1 MIVRVGDSIEHP
13 KATPSGSGSL
23 LVFEGPDGAG
33 KTELAHRLADSLR
46 GRGVECELIAFP
58 GNEPRSL
65 GRHIYRIHHEP
76 ASVGIDNLHAASLQT
91 LHIAAH
97 IDEIEGRILPALRKG
112 RIVILD
118 RFWWSIWVYGRVA
131 GVKPRSL
138 RHMVQLEGT
147 YWGRVRPAVVFLICR
162 ESAGCS
168 ATSEDRVRLIREYEI
183 LAEREH
189 GKYTIHVL
197 DNNGTL
203 TTAAK
208 RVFEWVGK
216 HTGVIP
222 LRRGAAKAPQA
233 LLAFSQPPQPSK
245 SYTVVSR
252 LAPAKPTDVFDTYW
266 RFAAERQAIFFRRF
280 HGDAPPWTEDAV
292 LSEFKFT
299 NAYRA
304 SDRVSQYLIRNV
316 IYAGDQAPE
325 EVVFRTIL
333 FKIFNRIGTWEL
345 LIEKF
350 GEITYEDFSFRR
362 YDRVL
367 SKAIE
372 RGDRL
377 YSAAYIMPSGRS
389 VFGYARK
396 HRTHLRI
403 IERMMEDEVARRIED
418 ASSMQEV
425 FELLLS
431 YPTIGPFLAYQ
442 YATDLNYSELTSFDE
457 MHFVVPGPGALDGI
471 RKCFSDLGGLNEVE
485 LIKVVAD
492 QQEDEFARL
501 GLSFQSL
508 WGRRLQLV
516 DCQNLFCEVGKYA
529 RVAHPE
535 VAGLSGRTRI
545 KQKYRPTQTPIE
557 YFYPP
562 KWNIDVGSMVGASR

>member
-1 MIVRVGDSIEHP
+1 MIVNVSNSKEHP
-13 KATPSGSGSL
+13 KATASGNGSL

-33 KTELAHRLADSLR
+33 KSELAMRLVKSLR
-46 GRGVECELIAFP
+46 DRGAECELIAFP

-65 GRHIYRIHHEP
+65 GRHVYRIHHEP
-76 ASVGIDNLHAASLQT
+76 ASLAIDNLHPASLQT

-118 RFWWSIWVYGRVA
+118 RFWWSTWVYGRVA
-131 GVKPRSL
+131 GVKPKAL
-138 RHMVQLEGT
+138 RHMVQLEGA
-147 YWGRVRPAVVFLICR
+147 YWGRVRPAVVFLIR
-162 ESAGCS
+162 RGSAGCC
-168 ATSEDRVRLIREYEI
+168 TTGEDRARLVHEYDI

-189 GKYTIHVL
+189 GKYPIHVI

-203 TTAAK
+203 TAAAK
-208 RVFEWVGK
+208 RVFDWVSK

-233 LLAFSQPPQPSK
+233 FLAFSQPPQPSK
-245 SYTVVSR
+245 SHTVISR
-252 LAPAKPTDVFDTYW
+252 LSPAKPTEVFDTYW
-266 RFAAERQAIFFRRF
+266 RFAAERQAVFFRRL
-280 HGDAPPWTEDAV
+280 HGETPPWTEDAV

-316 IYAGDQAPE
+316 IYGGDQAPE
-325 EVVFRTIL
+325 EVFFRTIL
-333 FKIFNRIGTWEL
+333 FKMFNRIGTWEL
-345 LIEKF
+345 LNEKF

-396 HRTHLRI
+396 HRTHLKI

-442 YATDLNYSELTSFDE
+442 YATDLNYSEMTSFDE

-485 LIKVVAD
+485 IIKVVAD
-492 QQEDEFARL
+492 QQEDQFARL

-508 WGRRLQLV
+508 WGRRLQLI
-516 DCQNLFCEVGKYA
+516 DCQNLFCEVSKYA

-535 VAGLSGRTRI
+535 AVGLSQRTRI
-545 KQKYRPTQTPIE
+545 KQKYRPTPAPIE

-562 KWNIDVGSMVGASR
+562 KWSIDMASKVGASP

>member
-1 MIVRVGDSIEHP
+1 MNVHVSDSIEHP
-13 KATPSGSGSL
+13 KATPGGSGTL

-33 KTELAHRLADSLR
+33 KTELAHRLVDSLR

-65 GRHIYRIHHEP
+65 GSHIYRMHHEP
-76 ASVGIDNLHAASLQT
+76 ASVGIGNLHPASLQT

-97 IDEIEGRILPALRKG
+97 IDAIEGRILPALRKG

-118 RFWWSIWVYGRVA
+118 RYWWSTWVYGRVA
-131 GVKPRSL
+131 GVKAKAL
-138 RHMVQLEGT
+138 RHMIQLEST
-147 YWGRVRPAVVFLICR
+147 YWGRVRPALVFLVR
-162 ESAGCS
+162 RGNTGCCAS
-168 ATSEDRVRLIREYEI
+168 GEDRARLVHEYDI

-189 GKYTIHVL
+189 GKYPIHVI

-203 TTAAK
+203 TAAAK
-208 RVFEWVGK
+208 RVFEWVDK
-216 HTGVIP
+216 HTNVTP
-222 LRRGAAKAPQA
+222 LHRSGAEDPQA
-233 LLAFSQPPQPSK
+233 LLAFGQPPQPSK
-245 SYTVVSR
+245 PHMVVSR
-252 LAPAKPTDVFDTYW
+252 LAPAKPTEVFDTYW
-266 RFAAERQAIFFRRF
+266 RFAVERQAIFFRRV
-280 HGDAPPWTEDAV
+280 HGDAPPWTEDPV

-316 IYAGDQAPE
+316 IYGGDQTPE
-325 EVVFRTIL
+325 EVFFRTIL
-333 FKIFNRIGTWEL
+333 FKIFNRISTWEL

-350 GEITYEDFSFRR
+350 GEITYQDFSFKR

-442 YATDLNYSELTSFDE
+442 YATDLNYSELTRFDE

-485 LIKVVAD
+485 IIRVVAD
-492 QQEDEFARL
+492 QQEDQFARL

-535 VAGLSGRTRI
+535 AVGRSQRTRI
-545 KQKYRPTQTPIE
+545 KQKYRPTRTPIE

-562 KWNIDVGSMVGASR
+562 KWNIDIGSTVGALP

>member
-1 MIVRVGDSIEHP
+1 MF
-13 KATPSGSGSL
+13 
-23 LVFEGPDGAG
+23 VFEGPDGVG
-33 KTELAHRLADSLR
+33 KTELARRLAGTLR
-46 GRGVECELIAFP
+46 GQGVECEMIAFP
-58 GNEPRSL
+58 GNEPRTL
-65 GRHIYRIHHEP
+65 GSHVYRIHHEP
-76 ASVGIDNLHAASLQT
+76 ASLEIDNLHAASLQT

-97 IDEIEGRILPALRKG
+97 IDEIESRILPALRKG

-118 RFWWSIWVYGRVA
+118 RFWWSTWVYGLAA
-131 GVKPRSL
+131 GVRSKAL
-138 RHMVQLEGT
+138 RHMVQLEGA
-147 YWGRVRPAVVFLICR
+147 YWGRVRPAVVFLLR
-162 ESAGCS
+162 RGNAGGC
-168 ATSEDRVRLIREYEI
+168 ATSEERLRLVREYDI
-183 LAEREH
+183 LAEGEK
-189 GKYTIHVL
+189 GKYPVHVL
-197 DNNGTL
+197 DNDGTL
-203 TTAAK
+203 AEAAK
-208 RVFEWVGK
+208 IVLKRIGRQ
-216 HTGVIP
+216 TGDAP
-222 LRRGAAKAPQA
+222 LRRGGAKTSQA
-233 LLAFSQPPQPSK
+233 LLPFSQQPQPSK
-245 SYTVVSR
+245 ACTVFSH
-252 LAPAKPTDVFDTYW
+252 LSPAKPTEVFDTYW
-266 RFAAERQAIFFRRF
+266 RFAAERQAVFFRRVY
-280 HGDAPPWTEDAV
+280 GGTPPWTEDAV

-316 IYAGDQAPE
+316 IYTGDQASE
-325 EVVFRTIL
+325 EVFLRTII
-333 FKIFNRIGTWEL
+333 FKIFNRISTWEL

-350 GEITYEDFSFRR
+350 GEVTCESFSFRR

-367 SKAIE
+367 SNAIE

-403 IERMMEDEVARRIED
+403 IERMMEDEVVRRIED
-418 ASSMQEV
+418 ASSMQNV

-442 YATDLNYSELTSFDE
+442 YATDINYSELTGFDE

-471 RKCFSDLGGLNEVE
+471 HKCFSDLGGLNEVE
-485 LIKVVAD
+485 IIKLVAD
-492 QQEDEFARL
+492 QQENEFARL
-501 GLSFQSL
+501 GLSFQTL

-535 VAGLSGRTRI
+535 FAGLSGRTRI
-545 KQKYRPTQTPIE
+545 KQKYRATTTPIE

-562 KWNIDVGSMVGASR
+562 KWNIEVGSTVGASV

>member
-1 MIVRVGDSIEHP
+1 M
-13 KATPSGSGSL
+13 SL
-23 LVFEGPDGAG
+23 GNPMFVFEGPDGAG
-33 KTELAHRLADSLR
+33 KTELAHGLADALR
-46 GRGVECELIAFP
+46 GRGVECEMIAFP

-65 GRHIYRIHHEP
+65 GRHIYRIHHRP
-76 ASVGIDNLHAASLQT
+76 ASVGIDNLHPASLQT

-97 IDEIEGRILPALRKG
+97 IDEIESRVLPALRKG

-118 RFWWSIWVYGRVA
+118 RFWWSTWVYGLAA
-131 GVKPRSL
+131 GVKPKAL

-147 YWGRVRPAVVFLICR
+147 YWGRVRPAALFLIR
-162 ESAGCS
+162 RGNVGCS
-168 ATSEDRVRLIREYEI
+168 VTDGDRSRLVHEYNM

-189 GKYTIHVL
+189 GKYPIHVL
-197 DNNGTL
+197 DNDGPL

-208 RVFEWVGK
+208 TVFEWVAK
-216 HTGVIP
+216 LTGVVP
-222 LRRGAAKAPQA
+222 LRRTGPRPPQG
-233 LLAFSQPPQPSK
+233 LLPFSQPAQGSK
-245 SYTVVSR
+245 SSTVVSR
-252 LAPAKPTDVFDTYW
+252 LAPAKPTEVFDTYW
-266 RFAAERQAIFFRRF
+266 RFAAERQAVFFRRF
-280 HGDAPPWTEDAV
+280 QGDVAPWTEDPV

-325 EVVFRTIL
+325 EVFFRTIL
-333 FKIFNRIGTWEL
+333 FKIFNRISTWEL
-345 LIEKF
+345 LIEQF
-350 GEITYEDFSFRR
+350 GKITYEDFSFKR

-396 HRTHLRI
+396 HRTHLKI
-403 IERMMEDEVARRIED
+403 IERMMEDEVARRVVD
-418 ASSMQEV
+418 TSSMQEV

-442 YATDLNYSELTSFDE
+442 YATDLNYSEMTSFDE
-457 MHFVVPGPGALDGI
+457 MHFVVAGPGALDGI

-485 LIKVVAD
+485 IIKVVAD
-492 QQEDEFARL
+492 QQEDQFARL

-508 WGRRLQLV
+508 WSRRLQLI

-545 KQKYRPTQTPIE
+545 KQKYRPTPTPIE

-562 KWNIDVGSMVGASR
+562 KWGIDIGSKVGALP

>member
-1 MIVRVGDSIEHP
+1 MEHP
-13 KATPSGSGSL
+13 KATPSGNGSL

-33 KTELAHRLADSLR
+33 KSELAKRLADMLR

-58 GNEPRSL
+58 GNRPRSL
-65 GRHIYRIHHEP
+65 GRHVYRIHHEP
-76 ASVGIDNLHAASLQT
+76 ASVGIDDLHAASLQT

-97 IDEIEGRILPALRKG
+97 IDGIERRILPALKKG

-118 RFWWSIWVYGRVA
+118 RFWWSTWVYGLVA
-131 GVKPRSL
+131 GVTVRAL
-138 RHMVQLEGT
+138 RYMVQLEGT
-147 YWGRVRPAVVFLICR
+147 HWGRVRPAAVFLIRRGSTGYCTT
-162 ESAGCS
+162 G
-168 ATSEDRVRLIREYEI
+168 EDRARLVHEYDI

-189 GKYTIHVL
+189 GKHPIHVI
-197 DNNGTL
+197 DNDGTL
-203 TTAAK
+203 LAAA
-208 RVFEWVGK
+208 RMVFECVDK
-216 HTGVIP
+216 HTKVTSQLG
-222 LRRGAAKAPQA
+222 RAAEDAQS
-233 LLAFSQPPQPSK
+233 LLAFSEPRQPSK
-245 SYTVVSR
+245 SRGVVSL
-252 LAPAKPTDVFDTYW
+252 LAPAKPTVVFDTYW

-280 HGDAPPWTEDAV
+280 RGDMPPWTEDPV

-325 EVVFRTIL
+325 EVFFRTIL
-333 FKIFNRIGTWEL
+333 FKIFNRIATWEL
-345 LIEKF
+345 LIDKF

-362 YDRVL
+362 YDGVL
-367 SKAIE
+367 SKAID

-403 IERMMEDEVARRIED
+403 IERMMEDEVARRVED

-442 YATDLNYSELTSFDE
+442 YATDLNYSDMTGFDE

-471 RKCFSDLGGLNEVE
+471 RKCFSDLGGLNETE
-485 LIKVVAD
+485 IIKVVAD
-492 QQEDEFARL
+492 QQEDQFARL
-501 GLSFQSL
+501 GLSFELL
-508 WGRRLQLV
+508 WGRRLQLI

-529 RVAHPE
+529 RVAHPDA
-535 VAGLSGRTRI
+535 VGRSQRTRI
-545 KQKYRPTQTPIE
+545 KQKYRRTSMPIE

-562 KWNIDVGSMVGASR
+562 KWGIDVRSMVGASS

>member
-1 MIVRVGDSIEHP
+1 MATSIRTTGCGG
-13 KATPSGSGSL
+13 KL
-23 LVFEGPDGAG
+23 FVFEGPDGAG
-33 KTELAHRLADSLR
+33 KSELAHRLADSLR
-46 GRGVECELIAFP
+46 GRGVECELFAFP

-65 GRHIYRIHHEP
+65 GSHVYRIHHDP
-76 ASVGIDNLHAASLQT
+76 ASVGIDNLHPASLQT
-91 LHIAAH
+91 LHVAAH
-97 IDEIEGRILPALRKG
+97 IDEIEGRILPAMRKG
-112 RIVILD
+112 RVVILD
-118 RFWWSIWVYGRVA
+118 RFWWSTWVYGRIT
-131 GVKPRSL
+131 GVKPKAL
-138 RHMVQLEGT
+138 RHMVKLEGT
-147 YWGRVRPAVVFLICR
+147 YWGRVRPAVVFLVR
-162 ESAGCS
+162 RGSAGSS
-168 ATSEDRVRLIREYEI
+168 ATAEDRARLMHEYDI

-189 GKYTIHVL
+189 GKYRIHVI
-197 DNNGTL
+197 DNDGTL
-203 TTAAK
+203 AAAAK
-208 RVFEWVGK
+208 RVLEWVNEHANVGLPQRS
-216 HTGVIP
+216 G
-222 LRRGAAKAPQA
+222 LEADRQA
-233 LLAFSQPPQPSK
+233 LLAFRQPPQPSE

-252 LAPAKPTDVFDTYW
+252 LAPAKPTEVFDTYW

-280 HGDAPPWTEDAV
+280 HGDAPPWTDDPV

-316 IYAGDQAPE
+316 IYAGDQSPE
-325 EVVFRTIL
+325 EVFFRTIL
-333 FKIFNRIGTWEL
+333 FKIFNRIATWNML
-345 LIEKF
+345 VEKF
-350 GEITYEDFSFRR
+350 GEITYEDFSFER

-367 SKAIE
+367 SDAIE

-377 YSAAYIMPSGRS
+377 YSAAYIMASGRS

-403 IERMMEDEVARRIED
+403 IERMMEDEVARRVED
-418 ASSMQEV
+418 ASSMQQV

-442 YATDLNYSELTSFDE
+442 YATDLNYSEMTSFDE

-485 LIKVVAD
+485 IIKFVAD
-492 QQEDEFARL
+492 QQEDQFVRL

-516 DCQNLFCEVGKYA
+516 DCQNLFCEVDKYA

-535 VAGLSGRTRI
+535 AVGRSKRTRI
-545 KQKYRPTQTPIE
+545 KQKYRPTPTPIE

-562 KWNIDVGSMVGASR
+562 KWNIDTAIKVGASP